1 MFPPLFTPLKFA
13 FLISMATGFLLA
25 TEGHLVAGL
34 ALPLVV
40 SVAIATPFIQQT
52 LTGSKEASPET
63 DAAPTTPDI
72 DPRVLAELNVPE
84 HLTRDNF
91 ETVYKISHTQEYGF
105 GGDTTIRLAVEEETE
120 TQIKGRK
127 CSPRHHTP
135 SDDQTTIQKSNVA
148 GWTEDTH
155 RYNLIPTGDP
165 DLTEHQIVDL
175 YAAGHIDESEMDE
188 RLDEVLTTNE

>member
-1 MFPPLFTPLKFA
+1 MFQPFVVLFALTFS
-13 FLISMATGFLLA
+13 ITMGYWLA
-25 TEGHLVAGL
+25 MEGHLLVGF

-40 SVAIATPFIQQT
+40 SLAIGSRSIRQM
-52 LTGSKEASPET
+52 LSGSKEASPET

-175 YAAGHIDESEMDE
+175 YTAGHIDESEMDE